1 MFDNINWLKEN
12 CKINI
17 DSINCPNIFIPQ
29 LDQIIKNVDKEKKMI
44 FLRIHRE
51 NWKIPVSII
60 LFLKHRGKKIE
71 LRLKTQV
78 G

>member
-29 LDQIIKNVDKEKKMI
+29 LDQIIKNVDKEKKNDI
-44 FLRIHRE
+44 FTYT
-51 NWKIPVSII
+51 S
-60 LFLKHRGKKIE
+60 
-71 LRLKTQV
+71 
-78 G
+78 